1 MQTFLPY
8 KSFERSVSVLDYKR
22 LGKQRVEALQLIK
35 SIYLE
40 DYGWRNHPASKM
52 WKDYPEALQH
62 YMNICIDEWVKRGYN
77 NTMQKAKV
85 NTETLRFPTWLGD
98 DRLHD
103 SHKSNL
109 LNKDRD
115 FYVQYNWAVP
125 MDLPY
130 YWCGFGKT
138 DKQYYGE

>member
-8 KSFERSVSVLDYKR
+8 KSFQQSVSVLDYRR
-22 LGKQRVEALQLIK
+22 LGKQRVEAMQLLK

-40 DYGWRNHPASKM
+40 DYGWSNHPASKM
-52 WKDYPEALQH
+52 WKDYPEALQY
-62 YMNICIDEWVKRGYN
+62 YMNVCIDEWVSRGYN

-85 NTETLRFPTWLGD
+85 NTETLKFPTWLGD

-109 LNKDRD
+109 LSKDRD